1 MMRYLY
7 YAMILVI
14 GAVAAYDNSMT
25 WIYSETIVELE
36 QNPVGSW
43 LLEQGGVSL
52 FVTVKA
58 AATLLLVGV
67 LFGLTRTKY
76 RWLIAGTF
84 TLQLAVFA
92 YLNLFSMEQGHLVI
106 NSLFRGD
113 GESTHP
119 ITTWIEFMKGFYL

>member
-1 MMRYLY
+1 MRYAY

-52 FVTVKA
+52 FITVKA

-67 LFGLTRTKY
+67 LFGLTRTRY
-76 RWLIAGTF
+76 RWLIAGAFTF
-84 TLQLAVFA
+84 QVVMFA
-92 YLNLFSMEQGHLVI
+92 YLNLCSMERGFLIV
-106 NSLFRGD
+106 NSPFESR
-113 GESTHP
+113 STHP
-119 ITTWIEFMKGFYL
+119 IDTWIEFMKGFYL

>member
-1 MMRYLY
+1 MRYAY

-52 FVTVKA
+52 FITVKA
-58 AATLLLVGV
+58 AATVLLAGV

-76 RWLIAGTF
+76 RWLVAGAFTF
-84 TLQLAVFA
+84 QLVMFA
-92 YLNLFSMEQGHLVI
+92 YLNLFSMERGHLVI

-113 GESTHP
+113 GECTHP